1 MRSQTKKDLVAA
13 IAQLLNV
20 DAPKMSTGSTE
31 PRRIFELVNEQ
42 LGLGIEVDLPKPEFA
57 REIVERAG
65 LVWSPDCE
73 SRGSTV
79 TLNGLQLVLDAVH
92 FFVSPR
98 RSV

>member
-13 IAQLLNV
+13 IAQLLSV
-20 DAPKMSTGSTE
+20 DAPQMSTGSTE

-92 FFVSPR
+92 FFISPR
-98 RSV
+98 